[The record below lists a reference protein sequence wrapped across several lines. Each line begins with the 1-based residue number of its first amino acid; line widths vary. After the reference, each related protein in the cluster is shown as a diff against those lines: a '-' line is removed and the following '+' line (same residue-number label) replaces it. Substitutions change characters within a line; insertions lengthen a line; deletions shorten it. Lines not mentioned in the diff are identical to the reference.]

1 MPKQIKIFSDG
12 GARGNPGPAAIAFLI
27 HSEAGQTLIEK
38 SHYLGYRTNNQ
49 AEYEALIAALES
61 AVVLGAEEVT
71 CHLDSQLVVKQIN
84 GEYRVRNVELM
95 KLWRKVQEL
104 LKSFKKVNFI
114 SVRRTNIQIQKADTL
129 LNKTLD
135 EQF

>member
-1 MPKQIKIFSDG
+1 LPKQIKIFSDG

-27 HSEAGQTLIEK
+27 LSEAGQTLIEK
-38 SHYLGYRTNNQ
+38 SHYLGHRTNNQ

-71 CHLDSQLVVKQIN
+71 CHLDSQLVVKQVN
-84 GEYRVRNVELM
+84 GKYRVRNVELM

-114 SVRRTNIQIQKADTL
+114 SVRRTNIQIQKADIL

>member
-1 MPKQIKIFSDG
+1 LPKQIKIFSDG

-27 HSEAGQTLIEK
+27 LSEAGQTLIEK
-38 SHYLGYRTNNQ
+38 SHYLGHRTNNQ

-61 AVVLGAEEVT
+61 AVVFGAEEVT
-71 CHLDSQLVVKQIN
+71 CHLDSQLVVKQVN
-84 GEYRVRNVELM
+84 GKYRVRNVELM

-114 SVRRTNIQIQKADTL
+114 SVRRTNIQIQRADIL